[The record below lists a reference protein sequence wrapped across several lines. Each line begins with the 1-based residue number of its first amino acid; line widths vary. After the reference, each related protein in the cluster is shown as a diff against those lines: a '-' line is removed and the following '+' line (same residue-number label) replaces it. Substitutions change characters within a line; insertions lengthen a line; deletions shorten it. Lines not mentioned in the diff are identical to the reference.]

1 MFVSLGIQKL
11 QGKMLIEKV
20 RYGLNA
26 SFGKEFVEIQV
37 PKAPKVNNNLFF
49 EMSYNG
55 WGVFNIPV
63 TITFKK
69 ELGMR
74 FYSG

>member
-37 PKAPKVNNNLFF
+37 PKGKVNNNQFF

-69 ELGMR
+69 ELGIPPM
-74 FYSG
+74 